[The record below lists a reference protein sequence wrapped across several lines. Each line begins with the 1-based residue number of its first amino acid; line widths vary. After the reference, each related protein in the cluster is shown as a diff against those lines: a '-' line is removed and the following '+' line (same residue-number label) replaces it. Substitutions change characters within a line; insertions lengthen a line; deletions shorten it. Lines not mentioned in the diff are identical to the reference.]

1 MNFTNKRI
9 KKLSKKDILLNKI
22 KRYAYLETISIV
34 SVFLFIGYIFDPQDI
49 CFIEKQVS
57 YALILLAIITLFH
70 GFENGLIAI
79 GMLATAMWIFYP
91 QFPSTDFLILLMMTM
106 IFSEFHYYWTKK
118 IKELKVEA
126 NYKTTK
132 LNELSKAF
140 YTLKISHDQLEKNY
154 VVKPMSIRSAIEEII
169 GNNRHLDKDKSD
181 ENREEFYKEFL
192 VLLEKSFNVNS
203 ALILHKS
210 QDNANEELSTQ
221 NTTIT
226 YGTVCEK
233 YAKNEIFN
241 SYIFTRA
248 IRFKQPIYI
257 SDKEGEPAPYTKEDS
272 KFLVAIPFSMGDKV
286 SSVLLIDKMPFMSF
300 NRENLISI
308 SILLEYFSIS
318 ISKIN
323 IPNNF
328 YRISSVEDIEF
339 TYEYNRLRYIYDKYN
354 VNSSMM
360 ILKLESELQTLKV
373 HKTIL
378 QMLRAL
384 DLVTVSKYNSFHY
397 IILLFPLTD
406 SSSALGFLKRL
417 QHNIKYDKDREFES
431 MQFKL
436 NQIELLNKYIEDD
449 YGK

>member
-1 MNFTNKRI
+1 M
-9 KKLSKKDILLNKI
+9 LLNKI
-22 KRYAYLETISIV
+22 KKYAYLETIGIV
-34 SVFLFIGYIFDPQDI
+34 TFFLFIGYIFNPQDI
-49 CFIEKQVS
+49 CFIKTQVS

-70 GFENGLIAI
+70 GFENGLMAV
-79 GMLATAMWIFYP
+79 GMLAVAMLIFYP

-106 IFSEFHYYWTKK
+106 IFSQFHYYWTKK
-118 IKELKVEA
+118 IKELKVET
-126 NYKTTK
+126 NYKAAK
-132 LNELSKAF
+132 LHELSKAF

-169 GNNRHLDKDKSD
+169 GDNRDHNKDKSN

-192 VLLEKSFNVNS
+192 ALLEKSFNVSS
-203 ALILHKS
+203 ALILHRN
-210 QDNANEELSTQ
+210 QEYTNEELSAQ
-221 NTTIT
+221 NTAIT
-226 YGTVCEK
+226 YSSVCEK
-233 YAKNEIFN
+233 YAKDEIFN
-241 SYIFTRA
+241 SYLFNRA
-248 IRFKQPIYI
+248 IRFKQPVYI
-257 SDKEGEPAPYTKEDS
+257 SDKEGEATLDTREDS
-272 KFLVAIPFSMGDKV
+272 KFLVAVPFPYAMEDNI

-300 NRENLISI
+300 NRENLTSI

-318 ISKIN
+318 ISQVN

-328 YRISSVEDIEF
+328 YKISSVKDIEF

-378 QMLRAL
+378 QILRAL
-384 DLVTVSKYNSFHY
+384 DLVTVSKYNNFHY
-397 IILLFPLTD
+397 IILLFPLSD